1 MFDRGFSWPL
11 ISTCFKFSEMTR
23 RLAENE
29 SRGRTAEERRPDK
42 SNSTHKQTLLRI
54 RSCIEEKYFPFFI

>member
-1 MFDRGFSWPL
+1 
-11 ISTCFKFSEMTR
+11 MTR

-29 SRGRTAEERRPDK
+29 GRGRTAEERRPDK

-54 RSCIEEKYFPFFI
+54 RRFIEEKYFPFFI